1 MKLILKE
8 TVERVGKMGD
18 IVNVAD
24 GYARNYL
31 LPKGLGLLTTPRN
44 VKELEHLKRVVED
57 KIKKE
62 KRQVEDAAQ
71 KISAITLT
79 IPVQVGEEGKLF
91 GSVTARD
98 IADAILAQGIKIDRH
113 NIILEKPIKELGSI
127 YVPVKMG
134 LDITVQIKVEVTP
147 STSSTSGSVTE

>member
-8 TVERVGKMGD
+8 TVERVGKMGE

-62 KRQVEDAAQ
+62 KRQLEDAAR
-71 KISAITLT
+71 KISAITVT
-79 IPVQVGEEGKLF
+79 IPVQVGEEGQLF

-98 IADAILAQGIKIDRH
+98 IADAILAQGITVDRH

-134 LDITVQIKVEVTP
+134 LDITAQIKVEVTP
-147 STSSTSGSVTE
+147 STSASGTE

>member
-8 TVERVGKMGD
+8 TVDRVGKMGE

-44 VKELEHLKRVVED
+44 VKELEHLKKVVED

-62 KRQVEDAAQ
+62 KREVEGLAQ
-71 KISAITLT
+71 KIAALSLT
-79 IPVQVGEEGKLF
+79 IPVQVGEEGQLF

-98 IADAILAQGIKIDRH
+98 ITDAILAQGVEIDHRSV
-113 NIILEKPIKELGSI
+113 ILEKPIKELGSF
-127 YVPVKMG
+127 YVPVKMSH
-134 LDITVQIKVEVTP
+134 DITAQVKVEVTAR
-147 STSSTSGSVTE
+147 SA